1 MPTIGGWCGDGLIET
16 WPVFVESL
24 IWIMLE
30 CYKIDIEATVI
41 YFGTLCGEIESDMT
55 KNRLQLWSDEKL
67 DLEILLLLLG

>member
-41 YFGTLCGEIESDMT
+41 YFGTLCG
-55 KNRLQLWSDEKL
+55 R
-67 DLEILLLLLG
+67 